1 MVKSHHAALLCALLI
16 LAACTAPASRAPEA
30 VGDVASAAEGTAQ
43 TEEDPLICE
52 SIVRTGT
59 RVAERRCMRQSEL
72 DKQRA
77 GGQQA
82 LGDWQRRST
91 HTGNRAVE

>member
-1 MVKSHHAALLCALLI
+1 MVKSHHLALFCVVF

-30 VGDVASAAEGTAQ
+30 VGDVASAADGTAQ
-43 TEEDPLICE
+43 AEEDPLICE

-72 DKQRA
+72 EKQRE

-91 HTGNRAVE
+91 HTGNRTID